1 MAHWLMKT
9 EPQDYSWERLLAD
22 GETEWTGVRNH
33 QAAGNM
39 RAMKRGERVFF
50 YRSQVEPAIVGVME
64 VSAEAYPEPEDGSG
78 KFVRVKVKPVRAVK
92 KEVSL
97 KEIKGDPRFA
107 DFLLVRH
114 SRLSVVPVSDEHW
127 RSLCEMAGVQ
137 EGGQRRL
144 KPGPAL

>member
-9 EPQDYSWERLLAD
+9 EPQDYSWERLLVD

-39 RAMKRGERVFF
+39 RAMRRGERAFF

-78 KFVRVKVKPVRAVK
+78 KFVRVRVKPVRAVK

-97 KEIKGDPRFA
+97 KEIKGDGRFA

-127 RSLCEMAGVQ
+127 RSLCEMAGIQ
-137 EGGQRRL
+137 EGGRE
-144 KPGPAL
+144 G

>member
-50 YRSQVEPAIVGVME
+50 YRSQVGPAIVGVME
-64 VSAEAYPEPEDGSG
+64 VSAEAYPEPEDPTG

-137 EGGQRRL
+137 EGGSE
-144 KPGPAL
+144 G

>member
-127 RSLCEMAGVQ
+127 RSLCEMAGVI
-137 EGGQRRL
+137 
-144 KPGPAL
+144 A

>member
-39 RAMKRGERVFF
+39 RAMRRGERVFF

-64 VSAEAYPEPEDGSG
+64 VSAEAYPEPEDG
-78 KFVRVKVKPVRAVK
+78 RA
-92 KEVSL
+92 SSC
-97 KEIKGDPRFA
+97 G
-107 DFLLVRH
+107 
-114 SRLSVVPVSDEHW
+114 
-127 RSLCEMAGVQ
+127 
-137 EGGQRRL
+137 
-144 KPGPAL
+144 